1 MSPDP
6 GEPAGFNRKDFPRPQ
21 DRTPQDGIPVRLA
34 AELATVRTE
43 LGRVDTKTNTLFAVC
58 GVLLA
63 GGINVIGKLP
73 TPAETVGWA
82 AAALVLAA
90 VILLLLA
97 ARPNLTGTFGFMAWA
112 ATRDGQGVLDTL
124 RRDGATALDADADAL
139 HHLSVMLR
147 AKYRAVQR
155 VTTLLIAGLGLAAV
169 ATLIAIW
176 AR

>member
-6 GEPAGFNRKDFPRPQ
+6 GQPAGFNHQDFPRP
-21 DRTPQDGIPVRLA
+21 RTNSPQASVRARLA

-43 LGRVDTKTNTLFAVC
+43 LGRVDAKTNTLFAVC

-63 GGINVIGKLP
+63 GGINVIGKL
-73 TPAETVGWA
+73 TA
-82 AAALVLAA
+82 AAAAAGWTATALVTAA
-90 VILLLLA
+90 VVLLLLA
-97 ARPNLTGTFGFMAWA
+97 ARPNLTGSFGFMAWA

-124 RRDGATALDADADAL
+124 RRDGATALDSDADAL

-155 VTTLLIAGLGLAAV
+155 AGTLLITGLGAATIAAV
-169 ATLIAIW
+169 LAVW

>member
-6 GEPAGFNRKDFPRPQ
+6 GQPAGFNHQDFPRP
-21 DRTPQDGIPVRLA
+21 RTSSPQASVRARLA

-43 LGRVDTKTNTLFAVC
+43 LGRVDAKTNTLFAVC
-58 GVLLA
+58 GILLA

-73 TPAETVGWA
+73 AAAAVGGWT
-82 AAALVLAA
+82 AAALVTAA
-90 VILLLLA
+90 VVLLLLA
-97 ARPNLTGTFGFMAWA
+97 ARPNLTGGFGFMAWA
-112 ATRDGQGVLDTL
+112 ALDGQGVLDTL
-124 RRDGATALDADADAL
+124 RRDGATALDSDADAL

-155 VTTLLIAGLGLAAV
+155 AGTLLIAGLGAATIAAV
-169 ATLIAIW
+169 LAVW